1 MLNIYRCLTYTIEKI
16 IGQLTDIFSGLLTLA
31 TVICVDKYGI
41 GHRGRTPVE
50 ALNEQSLKNS
60 MDHMVHNE
68 QNVLVNLSILGS
80 HWG

>member
-1 MLNIYRCLTYTIEKI
+1 MLNVYYRKI
-16 IGQLTDIFSGLLTLA
+16 IGQLTEILSGLLTLA
-31 TVICVDKYGI
+31 TVISCVDKYDI

-50 ALNEQSLKNS
+50 ALNEQSLKDS

-68 QNVLVNLSILGS
+68 QNYFVNISILGS

>member
-1 MLNIYRCLTYTIEKI
+1 MLNMYRCLTYTIGK
-16 IGQLTDIFSGLLTLA
+16 IGQLTEILSGLLTLA

-50 ALNEQSLKNS
+50 ALNEQSLKDS
-60 MDHMVHNE
+60 MDQMVHSE